1 MNETLA
7 LPVDDECD
15 GILRDED
22 DERRSWQPH
31 SAPISNEE
39 WMRRLTTTGRVREDA
54 IGHLRELMLR
64 AAGHQVHRMHGV
76 DRIGAARVEEVVH
89 AAADEATLVVLSR
102 LDTFEGRSRF
112 TTWAFKFGVLHAR
125 VEMRRLV
132 WRDREIQLDDSFDI
146 PTPVDDAPEATAEV
160 NDLHQAVRR
169 GLAEALTQHQRRIAT
184 ALLIDEVPIDVLAER
199 LGTSRGALYKTLHE
213 SRKKLRVYLEARGLL
228 DADSRS
234 ENQTTPVWETR

>member
-1 MNETLA
+1 MNDTLA

-15 GILRDED
+15 GALRED
-22 DERRSWQPH
+22 VGERQALQPH
-31 SAPISNEE
+31 SAPLSNEE

-64 AAGHQVHRMHGV
+64 AAGHQVHHMAGANGL
-76 DRIGAARVEEVVH
+76 GAARVEEVVH
-89 AAADEATLVVLSR
+89 SAADEATLVVLSR

-112 TTWAFKFGVLHAR
+112 TTWAFKFGVLHAK

-132 WRDREIQLDDSFDI
+132 WRDREIQMDDAFDI
-146 PTPVDDAPEATAEV
+146 PTPVDNAPEATAEM

-213 SRKKLRVYLEARGLL
+213 SRKKLRSYLEARELL
-228 DADSRS
+228 DAGSRN
-234 ENQTTPVWETR
+234 ENRTTSVWETR

>member
-15 GILRDED
+15 GVLRAAD
-22 DERRSWQPH
+22 DDRPSQQPRGA
-31 SAPISNEE
+31 SISNDE
-39 WMRRLTTTGRVREDA
+39 WMRRLTTTGRVRDDA
-54 IGHLRELMLR
+54 ILSLRELMLK
-64 AAGHQVHRMHGV
+64 AAGHQVHRMHGA
-76 DRIGAARVEEVVH
+76 DRIGAARVDEVVH
-89 AAADEATLVVLSR
+89 SAANEATLVVLSR

-112 TTWAFKFGVLHAR
+112 TTWAFKFGVLHAK

-146 PTPVDDAPEATAEV
+146 PNPVDNAPEATAEV

-199 LGTSRGALYKTLHE
+199 LGTSRGALYKTVHE
-213 SRKKLRVYLEARGLL
+213 SRKKLRLYLEARGLV
-228 DADSRS
+228 DTDSRT
-234 ENQTTPVWETR
+234 ENHTTPVWETR